1 MPPHNIFSLTQDRL
15 EVQNTQVPE
24 DLPDLAYRL
33 FLEVWQ
39 RWTRHWVKLTG
50 FEHLSAYNLDHT
62 FLLTI
67 DELVIHTYQ

>member
-24 DLPDLAYRL
+24 GLRDLAYRL
-33 FLEVWQ
+33 FREVWQ
-39 RWTRHWVKLTG
+39 RWTRRQVKVTG

-67 DELVIHTYQ
+67 NELVIRAYR